1 MKLFKKN
8 KTFGKSEDAKF
19 QPELE
24 KKKKSMIHQFLT
36 QRYLMCMYHRYHKIY
51 DDKII

>member
-24 KKKKSMIHQFLT
+24 KKKHDTPVLNS
-36 QRYLMCMYHRYHKIY
+36 KILDVY
-51 DDKII
+51 VSQIP

>member
-24 KKKKSMIHQFLT
+24 KKKKKHDTPVLNS
-36 QRYLMCMYHRYHKIY
+36 KILDVY
-51 DDKII
+51 VSQIP